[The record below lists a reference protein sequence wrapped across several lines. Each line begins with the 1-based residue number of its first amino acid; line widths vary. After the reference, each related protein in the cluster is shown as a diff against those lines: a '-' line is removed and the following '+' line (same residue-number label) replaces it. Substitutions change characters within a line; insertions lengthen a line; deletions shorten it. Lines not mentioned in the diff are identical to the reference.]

1 MDIRI
6 FLLFCLA
13 ALLVAWVVNAIVNVL
28 SGEKRNDTGSLWI
41 DIVLRIFAARDFGI
55 IARILNFLA
64 RQGWPLKLL
73 YAMGAI
79 AVVAFL
85 VRGCRP

>member
-6 FLLFCLA
+6 FLLFFLA

-41 DIVLRIFAARDFGI
+41 DDRSADFCSQGLWNYSPHPKLSGDARLAPQVTLRHGSDCPRGF
-55 IARILNFLA
+55 
-64 RQGWPLKLL
+64 
-73 YAMGAI
+73 
-79 AVVAFL
+79 
-85 VRGCRP
+85 VRPRVP